1 MMGKILPETEKL
13 IELIEKFFTKQFPM
27 LREIGVE
34 KIETTDMNLL
44 QSCLNLINVLCVD
57 YKIFRTNMEETRK
70 KLTKK
75 KRKTIKLHDSE
86 TRLMI
91 YN

>member
-1 MMGKILPETEKL
+1 MMWKILPETEKL

-44 QSCLNLINVLCVD
+44 QSCLNLINVL
-57 YKIFRTNMEETRK
+57 FT
-70 KLTKK
+70 L
-75 KRKTIKLHDSE
+75 
-86 TRLMI
+86 
-91 YN
+91 